1 MIFKKK
7 KNPLREAIY
16 AAYHVKNG
24 ISKLD
29 ILVDRIKTRRNRLLE
44 IAAELEARG
53 ESFLAKKY
61 ASEVSKLDNICNRL
75 LDIRLVLEKI
85 SLVLEYSINRRIFEE
100 TMREVYSLLT
110 DLKKLPESTIPE
122 LGLTLVNI
130 EYSIKNILDDYIEL
144 GFNIEYS
151 PPSDEN
157 VNKILEE
164 AKTILKNRLEADLSP
179 ETSSKV

>member
-75 LDIRLVLEKI
+75 LDIR
-85 SLVLEYSINRRIFEE
+85 
-100 TMREVYSLLT
+100 
-110 DLKKLPESTIPE
+110 
-122 LGLTLVNI
+122 
-130 EYSIKNILDDYIEL
+130 
-144 GFNIEYS
+144 
-151 PPSDEN
+151 
-157 VNKILEE
+157 
-164 AKTILKNRLEADLSP
+164 
-179 ETSSKV
+179 